1 MIELTCLGAAVVS
14 FVLAL
19 LATPVT
25 KRLAFMTGCI
35 NMPRQD
41 RHSQKPTPLL
51 GGVAILIAFLL
62 PCLMAL
68 VLVHAWADG
77 GAPHWLGSVSVH
89 LSGAMAR
96 SDMAIVILGGAIVL
110 HVLGLI
116 DDRRGLGAWFKLACQ
131 FAIASGVVWLGGLRL
146 LTLLGE
152 PWSMLTTTFW
162 IVLITNSFNFLDN
175 MDGLSAGV
183 AFICTAALLAAAAA
197 SGQVFVGAMLCMLL
211 GSLGGFLVY
220 NFPPAGIYMGDAGS
234 LVVGYLVAVLSIL
247 TTYYHHSPCGPYFGV
262 FAPVVV
268 LAMPLY
274 DTASVIYLRL
284 SLRLN
289 PMIGDTRH
297 FSHRLLRR
305 GMSTRKA
312 VLTIY
317 AATLATAVGAT
328 ILPYVD
334 KLRAVLIVAQTLA
347 VLLIIA
353 LMESSD
359 AKGKP

>member
-1 MIELTCLGAAVVS
+1 MIELICLAAAVVS
-14 FVLAL
+14 FGLAL
-19 LATPVT
+19 LATPVAM
-25 KRLAFMTGCI
+25 RLAFMTGTI
-35 NMPRQD
+35 NEPRQD

-51 GGVAILIAFLL
+51 GGLAILIAFLL

-68 VLVHAWADG
+68 VLIRAWAAG
-77 GAPHWLGSVSVH
+77 GAPHWLGGVSVH
-89 LSGAMAR
+89 LAGAMAR
-96 SDMAIVILGGAIVL
+96 SGMAAVILGGAIVL
-110 HVLGLI
+110 HVLGLF
-116 DDRRGLGAWFKLACQ
+116 DDRRGLGAWLKLSCQ
-131 FAIASGVVWLGGLRL
+131 FLIALGVVWLGGVRL
-146 LTLLGE
+146 LTMAGE
-152 PWSMLTTTFW
+152 FWSIVLTTFW

-183 AFICTAALLAAAAA
+183 ALICTVALLASAAA
-197 SGQVFVGAMLCMLL
+197 SGQVFVSAMLCMLL
-211 GSLGGFLVY
+211 GSLGGFLVF
-220 NFPPAGIYMGDAGS
+220 NFPPAAIYMGDAGS

-247 TTYYHHSPCGPYFGV
+247 TTYYHNSPCGQCFGI
-262 FAPVVV
+262 FTPIVV

-317 AATLATAVGAT
+317 AATLATAIGAT

-334 KLRAVLIVAQTLA
+334 QTRAMLIFAQTLA